1 MENTQIELVK
11 VQAHKALET
20 VQQLSITNP
29 EEYTN
34 AVEVGGKLKKVAK
47 MITDRKEEITKPLN
61 EALKSAR
68 ALFKPFEEM
77 LEQAEA
83 DLKSK
88 MLSFKEAER
97 KEQAEAE
104 KKAMDEARRAEELM
118 KANKIDKAEQE
129 EIVQNAFDVW
139 KETENNI
146 TAKTSRTET
155 GAKATEKTI
164 KEYVI
169 VDKSKIPLQ
178 FMEPDMVR
186 IKASFKAGTP
196 VEGVEER
203 EKSIISF

>member
-11 VQAHKALET
+11 VQANKALET
-20 VQQLSITNP
+20 VQQLSITTADD
-29 EEYTN
+29 YVN
-34 AVEVGGKLKKVAK
+34 AVEVGGKLKKVSK

-77 LEQAEA
+77 LEQAES
-83 DLKSK
+83 DLKKK
-88 MLSFKEAER
+88 MLHFKEMER
-97 KEQAEAE
+97 KAQEEAE
-104 KKAMDEARRAEELM
+104 KKAMEEARKAEELA
-118 KANKIDKAEQE
+118 KANKIDKTEQE
-129 EIVQNAFDVW
+129 EMVKNAFDTW
-139 KETENNI
+139 KETEENM
-146 TAKTSRTET
+146 TSKTSRTES

-164 KEYVI
+164 KEYVV

-178 FMEPDMVR
+178 FMEPDMVK